1 MEAMETADVRVQNWR
16 SGLFGGAF
24 VSVSRVVRGVT
35 AVNFSASLAAP
46 CCLLSLTGTF
56 FSESSRHRARH
67 AMAKIVAQEALILS
81 SSKHG
86 LIYLTANDWALV
98 ADKANRVQLKE
109 GTILIQKGKRT
120 NGVFLL
126 LKGSARVVIPA
137 QASRMLGPGEICGEM
152 SFLEDSAASA
162 SVIAEK
168 DIEAYHLDRATLQS
182 LFELFPHLGSRFYRS
197 LATNLSHRLRELIG
211 ASSEL
216 PPSMP
221 KASS

>member
-1 MEAMETADVRVQNWR
+1 
-16 SGLFGGAF
+16 
-24 VSVSRVVRGVT
+24 
-35 AVNFSASLAAP
+35 
-46 CCLLSLTGTF
+46 
-56 FSESSRHRARH
+56 
-67 AMAKIVAQEALILS
+67 MAKIVAQEALILS